1 MPGRAAGARAQQAY
15 FQAYALEPDNA
26 DHLFNL
32 AVSLDHLRQHKLAV
46 QYYRMALSAAETRR
60 GAFDRNAAGKRILEL
75 QP

>member
-1 MPGRAAGARAQQAY
+1 MPGRAAGARRSRLI

-26 DHLFNL
+26 DLLFNL